1 MPKFLVVY
9 HNAEISNSV
18 TFEYSESLA
27 PYTKMLRDL
36 GYSYEVYCY
45 YSDKGYI
52 RTVRYKA

>member
-45 YSDKGYI
+45 YSDG
-52 RTVRYKA
+52 TL